1 LKELRRKIIDED
13 KEIESEGFYEW
24 EIENWDNLSDKEFSP
39 IFNIADR
46 KW

>member
-24 EIENWDNLSDKEFSP
+24 EIKNWNNLDNECYSP
-39 IFNIADR
+39 E
-46 KW
+46 